1 MRSRSRGDAGEDAGG
16 VGFRVRGV
24 LAGRVVVSSV
34 QAVCLEGAEDDI
46 PRTVVEVVEECG
58 VFNAEAERGVRA
70 VDGRARGVPL
80 ATAVC

>member
-1 MRSRSRGDAGEDAGG
+1 MRVALVSEFGG
-16 VGFRVRGV
+16 FSP
-24 LAGRVVVSSV
+24 GRVVVSSV

-80 ATAVC
+80 ATAVVDSRCA